1 MHMKYIIKKVI
12 FMIITL
18 VVVSLCVFLAF
29 SIIPGDPALKK
40 LGTEASPELIAQT
53 REQMGLNDP
62 VIVRYFRWFGAFLQ
76 GDMGK
81 SYNYSVP
88 VAGMILNKIPIT
100 LTMAIMS
107 FLLTI
112 VVSIPLGIITAKH
125 EGGMLDRVVTV
136 INQIIMAVPPF
147 FSGILITFIF
157 GMVLKLFKPG
167 GFISYS
173 EDFAG
178 FVGYLIFP
186 SIAVSLPKI
195 AMTVKMLRGSVI
207 DEAKKDYTRTAYS
220 RGNDT
225 NGVLYRHVLK
235 NALIPVITFLG
246 MLLADMIAGSI
257 VIEQVFG
264 IPGISRILLT
274 SISNRDYPVVE
285 AIIMGIAMIVIV
297 TNLLVDIIYRIV
309 DPRIGIEE

>member
-1 MHMKYIIKKVI
+1 MKYIIKKVI
-12 FMIITL
+12 SMIITL

-112 VVSIPLGIITAKH
+112 VVSIPMGIITAKH
-125 EGGMLDRVVTV
+125 EGGILDRIVTV
-136 INQIIMAVPPF
+136 VNQVIMAVPPF

-157 GMVLKLFKPG
+157 GMIFKLFKPG

-186 SIAVSLPKI
+186 SIAVALPKI

-220 RGNDT
+220 RGNNT

-285 AIIMGIAMIVIV
+285 AIIMGIAMIVII

>member
-1 MHMKYIIKKVI
+1 MKYIIKKVI
-12 FMIITL
+12 SMIITL

-29 SIIPGDPALKK
+29 SIIPGDPAIKK

-62 VIVRYFRWFGAFLQ
+62 VIVRYFRWFAAFLQ

-112 VVSIPLGIITAKH
+112 VVSIPMGIITAKH
-125 EGGMLDRVVTV
+125 EGGILDRVVTV
-136 INQIIMAVPPF
+136 INQVIMAVPPF

-157 GMVLKLFKPG
+157 GMIFKLFKPG

-186 SIAVSLPKI
+186 SIAVALPKI

-220 RGNDT
+220 RGNNT

>member
-12 FMIITL
+12 SMIITL

-157 GMVLKLFKPG
+157 GMIFKLFKPG

-186 SIAVSLPKI
+186 SIAVALPKI

-220 RGNDT
+220 RGNNT

>member
-1 MHMKYIIKKVI
+1 MKYIIKKI
-12 FMIITL
+12 ISMIITL

-29 SIIPGDPALKK
+29 SIIPGDPALRM

-53 REQMGLNDP
+53 RERMGLNDP
-62 VIVRYFRWFGAFLQ
+62 FFIRYFRWFTAFLH
-76 GDMGK
+76 GDMGT

-88 VAGMILNKIPIT
+88 VSGMILGKIPIT
-100 LTMAIMS
+100 LTMAVMS

-112 VVSIPLGIITAKH
+112 LISIPFGIITAKH
-125 EGGMLDRVVTV
+125 EGGILDRVITV
-136 INQIIMAVPPF
+136 FNQIVMAIPPF
-147 FSGILITFIF
+147 FSGILISFVF
-157 GMVLKLFKPG
+157 GMVLRFFTPG
-167 GFISYS
+167 GFISYKD
-173 EDFAG
+173 DFGG
-178 FVGYLIFP
+178 FIRYLIFP
-186 SIAVSLPKI
+186 AVAVALPKI

-207 DEAKKDYTRTAYS
+207 DEAAKDYTRTAYS
-220 RGNDT
+220 RGNNT

-246 MLLADMIAGSI
+246 MVLADMIAGSI
-257 VIEQVFG
+257 VIEQVFS

-285 AIIMGIAMIVIV
+285 AIIMGIAIVVIV
-297 TNLLVDIIYRIV
+297 TNLLVDIIYRII

>member
-1 MHMKYIIKKVI
+1 MKYIIKKVI
-12 FMIITL
+12 SMIITL

-112 VVSIPLGIITAKH
+112 VVSIPMGIITAKH
-125 EGGMLDRVVTV
+125 EGGILDRVVTV
-136 INQIIMAVPPF
+136 VNQVIMAVPPF

-157 GMVLKLFKPG
+157 GMIFKLFKPG

-186 SIAVSLPKI
+186 SIAVALPKI

-220 RGNDT
+220 RGNNT

>member
-1 MHMKYIIKKVI
+1 MKYIIKKVI
-12 FMIITL
+12 SMIITL

-112 VVSIPLGIITAKH
+112 VISIPMGIITAKH
-125 EGGMLDRVVTV
+125 EGGILDRVVTV
-136 INQIIMAVPPF
+136 INQVIMAVPPF

-157 GMVLKLFKPG
+157 GMIFKLFKPG

-186 SIAVSLPKI
+186 SIAVALPKI

-220 RGNDT
+220 RGNNT

>member
-1 MHMKYIIKKVI
+1 MKYIIKKVI
-12 FMIITL
+12 SMIITL

-62 VIVRYFRWFGAFLQ
+62 VIVRYFRWFAAFLH

-112 VVSIPLGIITAKH
+112 VVSIPLGIITAKY

-186 SIAVSLPKI
+186 SIAVALPKI

>member
-1 MHMKYIIKKVI
+1 
-12 FMIITL
+12 MIITL

-62 VIVRYFRWFGAFLQ
+62 VIVRYFRWFAAFLH

-112 VVSIPLGIITAKH
+112 VVSIPMGIITAKH
-125 EGGMLDRVVTV
+125 EGGVLDRVVTV

-157 GMVLKLFKPG
+157 GMVFKLFTPG
-167 GFISYS
+167 GFVSYT
-173 EDFAG
+173 DNFAG

-186 SIAVSLPKI
+186 SIAVALPKI

-220 RGNDT
+220 RGNNT

-246 MLLADMIAGSI
+246 MLLADMVAGSI

>member
-1 MHMKYIIKKVI
+1 MKYIIKKVI
-12 FMIITL
+12 SMIITL

-62 VIVRYFRWFGAFLQ
+62 VIVRYFRWFAAFLH

-112 VVSIPLGIITAKH
+112 VVSIPMGIITAKH
-125 EGGMLDRVVTV
+125 EGGVLDRAVTV

-157 GMVLKLFKPG
+157 GMVFKLFTPG
-167 GFISYS
+167 GFVSYT
-173 EDFAG
+173 DNFAG

-186 SIAVSLPKI
+186 SIAVALPKI

-220 RGNDT
+220 RGNNT

-246 MLLADMIAGSI
+246 MLLADMVAGSI